1 MRPGWRAFLGAVL
14 TIALFLSAAMAI
26 ADENTQIIA
35 AKSIA
40 TFDDPAT
47 AGNWIVQGSKYATQG
62 FPQLQ
67 VVRAFPEALYGKN
80 KDGKNLFSLGIHSRF
95 DRKSYNFIE
104 IIPAKKDSSGKLVP
118 TELPLPGR
126 AHSIDMWV
134 WGANFNYTLDVHLRD
149 YQGIDYVVHMGS
161 LDFAGWKDLT
171 ATISGAIPQSRN
183 YIPRY
188 AGLVLTKLV
197 IWTAPDEKVDDY
209 YFFVDEITILT
220 DLYETRFDGE
230 ELADPDTLNSLWQQG
245 TK

>member
-14 TIALFLSAAMAI
+14 TMALFLSAALAMG
-26 ADENTQIIA
+26 DENTQIIA
-35 AKSIA
+35 ARSVA

-47 AGNWIVQGSKYATQG
+47 AANWIVQGSKYATQG

-67 VVRAFPEALYGKN
+67 VVRAFPDALYGTN
-80 KDGKNLFSLGIHSRF
+80 KDNKNLFSLGVHSRF
-95 DRKSYNFIE
+95 DRKSYNYVE
-104 IIPAKKDSSGKLVP
+104 IIPATKDSTGKLVP

-126 AHSIDMWV
+126 VRSMNMWV
-134 WGANFNYTLDVHLRD
+134 WGSNYNYTLDVHLRD

-171 ATISGAIPQSRN
+171 AVISGAIPQSRN

-197 IWTAPDEKVDDY
+197 IWTAPNEKVDDY
-209 YFFVDEITILT
+209 YFFIDEISVLT
-220 DLYETRFDGE
+220 DLFETRFDGE
-230 ELADPDTLNSLWQQG
+230 NLADPDTLNRIWQQG